1 MAEKQ
6 PEYKVGIGI
15 WKSIKN
21 VAIVMGIPALVLL
34 LDNYTQWIPSEYNS
48 IALPIIGLISYF
60 VKNYIQNRKK

>member
-1 MAEKQ
+1 MTK
-6 PEYKVGIGI
+6 YSIGIGI

-34 LDNYTQWIPSEYNS
+34 LDNYTQWVPNEYNA

-60 VKNYIQNRKK
+60 VKNYIQNK

>member
-1 MAEKQ
+1 MAQ
-6 PEYKVGIGI
+6 YSIGIGI

-34 LDNYTQWIPSEYNS
+34 LDNYTQWVPNEYNV

-60 VKNYIQNRKK
+60 VKNYIQNR